1 MDWGV
6 FCSVMAD
13 DVLFW
18 WFLGA
23 SDLLK
28 GFESEE
34 DASVPVLFKF
44 FFILMLLFDAFVV
57 GEVEKHVVVV
67 VAKEALQMSNV
78 QKIYRSQL
86 RKEQYLIA
94 LTYQMNSNSKQTTT
108 GNYAFKKAD

>member
-1 MDWGV
+1 M
-6 FCSVMAD
+6 M
-13 DVLFW
+13 LFFGDFW
-18 WFLGA
+18 EQVIFSKG
-23 SDLLK
+23 LK
-28 GFESEE
+28 VKKMHQCQCCLS
-34 DASVPVLFKF
+34 F